1 MAPSQGSATNSVLM
15 VRSAA
20 KLRVSSASALNAL
33 RRDEDHA
40 VARAAS
46 EGGNHGRMRF
56 CALATLALVAAIVAS
71 PVAHA
76 QAWRHAI
83 EPRSDAGFQIMAVRG
98 AFSYKQGVDI
108 NLPTMPGDAAMLRA
122 LLAGE
127 LESYEG
133 GPAAAIV
140 AGSKGADLKILGCH
154 WQSLAHGVFGR
165 TELKAV
171 PDIKGA
177 TMATSAADAAPD
189 MIGKAWLALNDIA
202 VSDVKF
208 AGLGNDPERLKALRS
223 KAALAAVI
231 SIEHQPI
238 VEKQGIKLLAR
249 GRDVLPNYLRLCTVS
264 SGKAVQAR
272 REDAVR
278 FLSAQMQGLKHALVE
293 KDEVIKATRQI
304 TRAKADDPRPEFMFN
319 EAKNPSTGVDPAMP
333 IDMAKLNWL
342 QEQLVKAGAIGQ
354 AYDLG
359 RIVDDDIRKD
369 ALRRARL

>member
-1 MAPSQGSATNSVLM
+1 MSTRRIASAALAIAATIAASSATQ
-15 VRSAA
+15 
-20 KLRVSSASALNAL
+20 
-33 RRDEDHA
+33 
-40 VARAAS
+40 
-46 EGGNHGRMRF
+46 
-56 CALATLALVAAIVAS
+56 
-71 PVAHA
+71 A
-76 QAWRHAI
+76 QPWRHAI

-140 AGSKGADLKILGCH
+140 AGSKGADVKILGCH

-177 TMATSAADAAPD
+177 TMASSPTGAAPD
-189 MIGKAWLALNDIA
+189 MIGKAWLAQNDIA
-202 VSDVKF
+202 VADVKF
-208 AGLGNDPERLKALRS
+208 ANLDSDAERLKALRS
-223 KAALAAVI
+223 KAALAAVV

-249 GRDVLPNYLRLCTVS
+249 GSDLLPNYLRLCTVS
-264 SGKAVQAR
+264 SGKAVQSR

-278 FLSAQMQGLKHALVE
+278 FLSAQMQGLKHALAD
-293 KDEVIKATRQI
+293 KGEVIKAMRQVI
-304 TRAKADDPRPEFMFN
+304 RAKADDPRPEFMFN
-319 EAKNPSTGVDPAMP
+319 EAKNPTTGVDPAMP
-333 IDMAKLNWL
+333 IDMVKLNWL